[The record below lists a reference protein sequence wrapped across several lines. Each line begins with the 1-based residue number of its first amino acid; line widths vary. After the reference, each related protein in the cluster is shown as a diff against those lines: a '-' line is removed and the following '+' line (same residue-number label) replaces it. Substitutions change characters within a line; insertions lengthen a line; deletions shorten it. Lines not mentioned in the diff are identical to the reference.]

1 MERRRFGDSDLTITS
16 IGLGAWAIG
25 GGNSTFGWGHQDD
38 GESVAAIRRALD
50 QGINWIDT
58 AAVYGLGHSEAIVAR
73 ALRDVPL
80 RERPYVFTKCS
91 LTWDEE
97 GNVSHRLRPES
108 IRRAAEASLRRLEM
122 ECIDLYQ
129 IHWPIW
135 PGSPPGNDPGSFEEA
150 WETMVALQ
158 REGKV
163 RYVGVSNFDAD
174 QLARLQRIA
183 PITSL
188 QPPYSLLMRDI
199 EDRTLPFCQK
209 HNIGVIAY
217 SPMQSGLLTGK
228 MTRERIG
235 SLPENDWRRRSPYF
249 QEPILTHAL
258 KLVERLR
265 AVGARHGCA
274 PGEVA
279 IAWTLHH
286 PAVTAAIVG
295 ARRPQQVD
303 ELVGASTFELSI
315 EEVDELERAL
325 AKAASV

>member
-1 MERRRFGDSDLTITS
+1 
-16 IGLGAWAIG
+16 
-25 GGNSTFGWGHQDD
+25 
-38 GESVAAIRRALD
+38 
-50 QGINWIDT
+50 
-58 AAVYGLGHSEAIVAR
+58 
-73 ALRDVPL
+73 
-80 RERPYVFTKCS
+80 
-91 LTWDEE
+91 
-97 GNVSHRLRPES
+97 
-108 IRRAAEASLRRLEM
+108 
-122 ECIDLYQ
+122 
-129 IHWPIW
+129 
-135 PGSPPGNDPGSFEEA
+135 
-150 WETMVALQ
+150 MVALQ

-188 QPPYSLLMRDI
+188 QPPYSLLMR
-199 EDRTLPFCQK
+199 EVETAHCPTARSTTS
-209 HNIGVIAY
+209 AS
-217 SPMQSGLLTGK
+217 SPIRRCSPGLLTGK

-235 SLPENDWRRRSPYF
+235 SLPENDWRRHSPYF
-249 QEPILTHAL
+249 REPILTHAL
-258 KLVERLR
+258 KLVERLQ

-279 IAWTLHH
+279 IAWTLRH

-303 ELVGASTFELSI
+303 ELVGASTFELSV

>member
-1 MERRRFGDSDLTITS
+1 MEQRGLGDSDLTITS
-16 IGLGAWAIG
+16 IGFGAWAIG
-25 GGNSTFGWGHQDD
+25 GGDWAFGWGPQDD
-38 GESVAAIRRALD
+38 TESVAAIRRAID

-58 AAVYGLGHSEAIVAR
+58 AAVYGLGHSEAVVAR
-73 ALRDVPL
+73 ALRGVPL
-80 RERPYVFTKCS
+80 RERPYMFTKCS
-91 LTWDEE
+91 LPWDEE
-97 GNVSHRLRPES
+97 GNVSHRLRGES
-108 IRRAAEASLRRLEM
+108 IRREAEASLRRLEM

-135 PGSPPGNDPGSFEEA
+135 PGSPPGDDAGSLEEA

-188 QPPYSLLMRDI
+188 QPPYSLLMREV
-199 EDRTLPFCQK
+199 EDRTLPYCQK

-235 SLPENDWRRRSPYF
+235 SLPENDWRRHSPYF
-249 QEPILTHAL
+249 REPILTHAL
-258 KLVERLR
+258 KLVERLQ

-279 IAWTLHH
+279 IAWTLRH

-303 ELVGASTFELSI
+303 ELVGASTFELSV